1 MKICPACQT
10 ANAGENRFCQ
20 QCGKPFEAPPEST
33 VRWTGQQMSIRLPRR
48 AMPLDALFAGKNRIV
63 IGRAP
68 DCDVCLPHPMVSRYH
83 ALLER
88 RPEGLRLRDLASVNG
103 VWIAGRRIGEPVTIH
118 DGERV
123 GIGPFLFT
131 LREGVIYSL
140 DSSRSLRLEARH
152 LEKVVPLPDGQK
164 RKLLDNINL
173 VVNPGEFVSL
183 LGPSGSGKSTLMDCL
198 NGRRRATGGQVLA
211 NGEDF
216 YRHFDNFRQ
225 SLGYV
230 PQKDIVH
237 TQLTVHRALYYTA
250 RLRLPTDTDPA
261 ELHARVEAVMQEM
274 ELGPHR
280 DTLVAHLSG
289 GQIKRV
295 SLGAE
300 LLAQPCLLYIDE
312 ATSGLDAGTE
322 ARMMRLFRRLSD
334 EGRSILCITHNVDNV
349 EQCHLALIL
358 ARGKLMY
365 YGPPHE
371 APRYFGVRRISDI
384 YDRLN
389 EKPLEE
395 WERAFIASEAYQE
408 FVAGRLAARPADSAE
423 ITPLAESEAA
433 VRPVSLSLSSLLADS
448 RKLVSLSNW
457 PPLADRFRELTV
469 RYLRVREILAPLLDQ
484 WHQFRVL
491 TRRYVELIVSDRR
504 GLRLLL
510 LQAPLVALF
519 LLIGFINK
527 DYRSEIPMPRP
538 LTDSERRMLT
548 LLHGLDQLLASDQLI
563 PPERQALEQLRQ
575 PDLDFTELKVIR
587 EARFTMNV
595 DGEPTT
601 VTGGELLEAARQ
613 LRESKITD
621 NLLAFHGPVVPDRHG
636 INPRFTYIL
645 LFVLVMI
652 VMWFGCNNAA
662 KEIVKE
668 EAIYGRERAVN
679 LGIVP
684 YLASKFLVLTL
695 ITALHALLLMVLV
708 FGVLEA
714 LQRFVPGCTAPP
726 PEYCLAYLP
735 QFGVLVLLAMSGVAL
750 GLLLSACVSSPD
762 RANALLPYVLIPQLI
777 LGGGILDVQR
787 GALSILAMSLSPVY
801 WAYRAVHRGADA
813 LPAGF
818 PGHVE
823 YRDGLMLPCAMLA
836 LQSIVM
842 LAATAWALR
851 RKEA

>member
-1 MKICPACQT
+1 MKACVHCQT
-10 ANAGENRFCQ
+10 ANAETNRFCQ
-20 QCGKPFEAPPEST
+20 QCGRPLDAAPSEAT
-33 VRWTGQQMSIRLPRR
+33 VRWTGQPLPVRLPRG
-48 AMPLDALFAGKNRIV
+48 ATPIDELFSGKDRLV

-68 DCDVCLPHPMVSRYH
+68 DCDLCLPHPMVSRYH

-88 RPEGLRLRDLASVNG
+88 QPDGLRLRDLASVNG
-103 VWIAGRRIGEPVTIH
+103 VWVAGQRITEPVQLRE
-118 DGERV
+118 GERV
-123 GIGPFLFT
+123 GIGPFLFA
-131 LREGVIYSL
+131 LRQGVIHSL
-140 DSSRSLRLEARH
+140 DSSRSLRLEARR
-152 LEKVVPLPDGQK
+152 LEKVVPLPGGQT

-198 NGRRRATGGQVLA
+198 NGRRRATGGTVLA

-237 TQLTVHRALYYTA
+237 TQLSVYRALYYTA
-250 RLRLPTDTDPA
+250 RLRLPTDTEPA
-261 ELHARVEAVMQEM
+261 ELQARVEAVLKEM

-280 DTLVAHLSG
+280 DTLIANLSG

-322 ARMMRLFRRLSD
+322 ARMMRLFRRLAD
-334 EGRSILCITHNVDNV
+334 EGRSIVCITHNVDNV
-349 EQCHLALIL
+349 EQCHLALVL

-384 YDRLN
+384 YDRLSD
-389 EKPLEE
+389 KPLEE
-395 WERAFIASEAYQE
+395 WERAFVASETYQE
-408 FVAGRLAARPADSAE
+408 FVASRLAARPADTAE
-423 ITPLAESEAA
+423 MEGSPRPAGRSLA
-433 VRPVSLSLSSLLADS
+433 SLLADG
-448 RKLVSLSNW
+448 RKLMSLSSG
-457 PPLADRFRELTV
+457 PPLADRFRELTA
-469 RYLRVREILAPLLDQ
+469 RYLRFRTLLSPLLDS

-491 TRRYVELIVSDRR
+491 TGRYVELILGDRR

-510 LQAPLVALF
+510 LQAPLVAVF
-519 LLIGFINK
+519 LLIGFLNK
-527 DYRSEIPMPRP
+527 DYRSEVPMPRP
-538 LTDSERRMLT
+538 LTESERRMLT
-548 LLHGLDQLLASDQLI
+548 LVRGMDRLLVGQQLTPVQ
-563 PPERQALEQLRQ
+563 RQAFELLRQ
-575 PDLDFTELKVIR
+575 PELDPTEQKMLR
-587 EARFTMNV
+587 DARFTLNV

-601 VTGGELLEAARQ
+601 VTGAELIDAVRG
-613 LRESKITD
+613 LREANILD
-621 NLLAFHGPVVPDRHG
+621 NLLAFDGPVVPDRRG
-636 INPRFTYIL
+636 VNPRFTYIL
-645 LFVLVMI
+645 LFILVMI
-652 VMWFGCNNAA
+652 VLWFGCNNAA

-695 ITALHALLLMVLV
+695 ITALHALMLMALVYGALELAALL
-708 FGVLEA
+708 
-714 LQRFVPGCTAPP
+714 VPGCTTPP
-726 PEYCLAYLP
+726 PEYRLAYLP

-750 GLLLSACVSSPD
+750 GLLLSACVSTPD

-777 LGGGILDVQR
+777 LGGGILDVQH
-787 GALSILAMSLSPVY
+787 GPLSLLAMGLSPVY
-801 WAYRAVHRGADA
+801 WAYRAVHLGAST
-813 LPAGF
+813 LPPAF
-818 PGHVE
+818 PGHVD
-823 YRDGLMLPCAMLA
+823 YADGLTLPCIALA
-836 LQSIVM
+836 AQTFVM
-842 LAATAWALR
+842 LGLTAWALW
-851 RKEA
+851 RKVA